1 MSTLTIKI
9 KQYAVIFYISVYF
22 SVYFD
27 HLTEFPITRMPGCYL
42 PLIDEKALNCKTR
55 FNACIR
61 DMLVFNN
68 YARRSVKTPFLCL
81 LGTSKQCQHDA
92 HHRGPQCESSDDL

>member
-68 YARRSVKTPFLCL
+68 YVLDVRLKHLNCVCL
-81 LGTSKQCQHDA
+81 A
-92 HHRGPQCESSDDL
+92 HQNNVNMIHTT